1 MPKHISSRST
11 IDDTMRNL
19 VAFPSNPPH
28 IEYLVLIRD
37 AKRVSDGTDH
47 KALLVA
53 KHNEIVS
60 SYAVLGNAIQQ
71 NDLDSITPNR
81 ALTPIRQ
88 SLVSCYSNRSSG
100 IANLKKAISSTHGL
114 RVLKYCPMCG
124 VTSPTTYDHYLPSSR
139 FPEFAVHPL
148 NLIPCCSICNSTKD
162 DDWLDQDA
170 RRQYLHLYSDL
181 IPADLFLKVTLHTP
195 ASLSGVGATFTLSRP
210 IGIRL
215 RDWRLTKAHFRKLKL
230 LDRYTERSNAEI
242 SEILE
247 SCAEHL
253 EHGGSRPKKFL
264 QGIANRQEAVYGANN
279 WRVQL
284 MRQLAVSPK
293 LRQLIGAASAGC

>member
-1 MPKHISSRST
+1 MLRPISSLNT

-19 VAFPSNPPH
+19 KPFPPNPPH
-28 IEYLVLIRD
+28 IQYLVLIRD
-37 AKRVSDGTDH
+37 AKRRSGSTDH

-53 KHNEIVS
+53 KHNQIVN
-60 SYAVLGNAIQQ
+60 SYAVLAAAIQQ
-71 NDLDSITPNR
+71 KNLDTITPSL
-81 ALTPIRQ
+81 ALAPVHQ

-100 IANLKKAISSTHGL
+100 IADLKKVISSTNGL

-139 FPEFAVHPL
+139 FPEFSVHPL

-181 IPADLFLKVTLHTP
+181 IPADVFLKVTLHSP
-195 ASLSGVGATFTLSRP
+195 PNLSGVGAAFVLSKP
-210 IGIRL
+210 AGIQVGN
-215 RDWRLTKAHFRKLKL
+215 WRLIKSHFERLKL
-230 LDRYTERSNAEI
+230 LDRYSERSNAEI

-247 SCAEHL
+247 SCAEHVKQ
-253 EHGGSRPKKFL
+253 GGSRPKRFL
-264 QGIANRQEAVYGANN
+264 QGIASSQEAIYGSSN

-284 MRQLAVSPK
+284 MRELAGSPK
-293 LRQLIGAASAGC
+293 FLTLITAASANP